1 VTLNDLECRNGRYFA
16 LFTESDSFGANYV
29 TVVEVKPIREVL
41 VYSTFDRKKTN
52 YTALRRDLDVRF
64 PVCSSFRNQSSIK
77 ATLIIFNSP

>member
-1 VTLNDLECRNGRYFA
+1 MTLNVAMAVILRYSPNQIA
-16 LFTESDSFGANYV
+16 LGANYV